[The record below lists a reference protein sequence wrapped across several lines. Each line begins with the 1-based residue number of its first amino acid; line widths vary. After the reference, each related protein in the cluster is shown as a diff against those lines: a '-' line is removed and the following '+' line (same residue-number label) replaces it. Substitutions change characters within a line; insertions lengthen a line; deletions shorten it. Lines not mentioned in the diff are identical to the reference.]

1 MSCEFLG
8 VTGYDKYSDPEVLV
22 QLLYKMIKE
31 HVIFVNEEV
40 TGMLA
45 GMIFPFLFGTV
56 KTATEIGWW
65 VSPED
70 RNKKLGKALLDA
82 FEAWAKEQGC
92 TIITMICLDT
102 EVGKFYEKN
111 GYSLKELTYSKEIV

>member
-8 VTGYDKYSDPEVLV
+8 AVGYDKYSDPEVLV
-22 QLLYKMIKE
+22 NFLYKIIKE
-31 HVIFVNEEV
+31 HIIFVNEDV

-45 GMIFPFLFGTV
+45 GMAMPFLFGTTKV
-56 KTATEIGWW
+56 ATEIGWW
-65 VSPED
+65 VNPDE

-92 TIITMICLDT
+92 TVITMICLDQ

-111 GYSLKELTYSKEIV
+111 NYTLKELTYSKELV